1 MYYARFVIL
10 IMILT
15 RCVERYGAGTIILIF
30 WRSIP
35 IAKTSFVQNILKIFQ
50 ENSAIR
56 KKKELKE
63 EELPFTKNFSLVVS
77 YPANRAILEIPE
89 RIRGFRPAIHPFDA
103 LENALESIPDFRSFI
118 ALFRMNENSSRKN
131 LQNDH
136 YARWQAKQV
145 QAVNDAICK
154 VIPEFGELHVTQ
166 KPFRI
171 SVLKKEKKLDFYS
184 SLTGKNA

>member
-1 MYYARFVIL
+1 
-10 IMILT
+10 MILT

-56 KKKELKE
+56 KKRIGLFPGCKKNSKKKSSRLQ
-63 EELPFTKNFSLVVS
+63 KNFPLVVS

-89 RIRGFRPAIHPFDA
+89 RIRGFRPAIHSFDA
-103 LENALESIPDFRSFI
+103 LENALESIPVFRSFI

-171 SVLKKEKKLDFYS
+171 SVLKKRKKIGFFTAL
-184 SLTGKNA
+184 